1 MYEEEEKDEAK
12 FALPCKLWEGG
23 LHLTGGL
30 AGPGHNGLHTLLQL
44 TGIVKIR
51 EGGPLGKERRRR
63 EGGRG
68 GKEGEKG
75 RRERREGGRG
85 GIEGKLKE
93 SGWILT
99 LHHWPL

>member
-1 MYEEEEKDEAK
+1 MYEEEEKDKAK

-44 TGIVKIR
+44 AGIVKIR

-63 EGGRG
+63 EGRRG
-68 GKEGEKG
+68 GKEG
-75 RRERREGGRG
+75 RRERREGGKTKRVRVDTDSTSLAA
-85 GIEGKLKE
+85 ID
-93 SGWILT
+93 SQWYS
-99 LHHWPL
+99 